1 MGLDHAQRNTLTA
14 PNLLTQKNPPQN
26 DTSLTKDALY
36 S

>member
-1 MGLDHAQRNTLTA
+1 MGLDQAQRNTLTA
-14 PNLLTQKNPPQN
+14 PNLLTG